1 MKRDAWGDPKS
12 RALSAICHPLMKQLL
27 EYRALLLDR
36 LARQSAELAEAIT
49 IVPAAGQHQRRVAD
63 GYTLHQILAH
73 IRDLELLAFVPRLR
87 RLLMEDHPV
96 LDAFP
101 SHHWSEADY
110 QPDEATGK
118 ILNDFAQAREAAL
131 ALLRLLPPEGWN
143 RAGFHPPSGPR
154 TAQWWAERM
163 YVHAQ
168 EHLDEMRQALKT
180 VNG

>member
-1 MKRDAWGDPKS
+1 
-12 RALSAICHPLMKQLL
+12 MKQLL

-49 IVPAAGQHQRRVAD
+49 AVPAAAQHQRRVED

-73 IRDLELLAFVPRLR
+73 IRDLEVLAFVPRLR
-87 RLLMEDHPV
+87 RILTEDHPV

-110 QPDEATGK
+110 QPDEATDK

-131 ALLRLLPPEGWN
+131 ALLRPLPPEGWN
-143 RAGFHPPSGPR
+143 RTSFHAPSGPR
-154 TAQWWAERM
+154 AAQWWAERM
-163 YVHAQ
+163 FTHAQ
-168 EHLDEMRQALKT
+168 EHLEEMRRALSAT
-180 VNG
+180 D